1 MPDQLP
7 GVMTVILKLVLTRKG
22 ERYKG
27 RSISYATGSWD
38 DVAFADRLRKEY
50 RSLKTDQIGMMQKLT
65 SYKTISFVY
74 FLQYHAFEDPHFRF
88 GRWEITDRVPI
99 VPRQDEK
106 ARSFFMYQFKKRVR
120 KESKIFSTLSD
131 KSPPPPKR
139 HKDWVQRLEMLI
151 EPGAVIDIEVKET
164 FDSMKIY
171 FGLLLAVLLSLG
183 VALAYGFVMDND
195 FSTGFSI
202 ASWLLTAFGFFAAVV
217 AAGEYLGLDSPTATL
232 SAAEELSAGRKLD
245 RDLLDPRMY
254 AR

>member
-1 MPDQLP
+1 MKL
-7 GVMTVILKLVLTRKG
+7 TLKLVLTRKG

-27 RSISYATGSWD
+27 RPFLYETNSWD
-38 DVAFADRLRKEY
+38 DVVFAHRLRREY
-50 RSLKTDQIGMMQKLT
+50 RSLKTDQIGLMQKLT

-74 FLQYHAFEDPHFRF
+74 FLQYHAFEDNRFDF
-88 GRWEITDRVPI
+88 GRWEITNRVPI

-120 KESKIFSTLSD
+120 KESKILSTLAMD
-131 KSPPPPKR
+131 KIFPKKR
-139 HKDWVQRLEMLI
+139 PRDWIRRLETLI

-202 ASWLLTAFGFFAAVV
+202 GSWLLTAFGFFAAVV
-217 AAGEYLGLDSPTATL
+217 AAGEYLGLDGPTATL
-232 SAAEELSAGRKLD
+232 SAAEELRPGTISRE
-245 RDLLDPRMY
+245 LLDHRMY
-254 AR
+254 PR